1 MPAMPTPPTVD
12 IYGIPPGGN
21 NGLWTA
27 RKWRGIDWALTWEEM
42 IATVA
47 LGGWPPKLW
56 AEAAATAASESSRN
70 PFIYN
75 TYKMGHFGLFQI
87 SRSAHPEFFSGSN
100 AGAWVVPPSNA
111 AEGYKIYQSE
121 GWGAW
126 QAHTSGAY
134 LANLAQA
141 KAAVGAFNK
150 KAAGR
155 TGETYWNSLYRPETR
170 TKILAAAVAINPQP
184 LGDAAGGA
192 IGGGVAGGASGT
204 AGGVVD
210 AGGAVVDT
218 VGSMAQVVTGAWE
231 ALTNPA
237 FWMRVAYGFT
247 GVVLVAGGLFLIVR
261 NTPAGQTA
269 TQAVTKIATKGAA
282 G

>member
-1 MPAMPTPPTVD
+1 MPTTPTPPNVD
-12 IYGIPPGGN
+12 LYGIPPGGN
-21 NGLWTA
+21 NGVWSV

-47 LGGWPPKLW
+47 LGGWPANLW

-75 TYKMGHFGLFQI
+75 TYKKGHFGLFQI
-87 SRSAHPEFFSGSN
+87 SRAAWPQFFTGSN
-100 AGAWVVPPSNA
+100 ASAWVVPPENA
-111 AEGYKIYQSE
+111 AKGYAIYRQQ

-126 QAHTSGAY
+126 EAHTNGTY

-141 KAAVGAFNK
+141 KAAVAAFNK

-155 TGETYWNSLYRPETR
+155 TGKTYWESLYRNDTR
-170 TKILAAAVAINPQP
+170 VKVLGAALAINPQP
-184 LGDAAGGA
+184 LADAAGGA
-192 IGGGVAGGASGT
+192 ITGGVAGGAEGA
-204 AGGVVD
+204 AGGVVA
-210 AGGAVVDT
+210 AGGAVTDT

-231 ALTNPA
+231 ALTTPA
-237 FWMRVAYGFT
+237 LWMRIAFGLT
-247 GVVLVAGGLFLIVR
+247 GIALVAGGLFLVVR
-261 NTPAGQTA
+261 HTEAGQQA
-269 TQAVTKIATKGAA
+269 AGAVTKIATKGVT

>member
-1 MPAMPTPPTVD
+1 MPVTPTPPTVD

-27 RKWRGIDWALTWEEM
+27 RKWKGINWALTWEEM
-42 IATVA
+42 IAAVA
-47 LGGWPPKLW
+47 SGGWPQKLW

-75 TYKMGHFGLFQI
+75 TYKRGHFGLFQI
-87 SRSAHPEFFSGSN
+87 SRSAWPDFFT
-100 AGAWVVPPSNA
+100 GANA
-111 AEGYKIYQSE
+111 ANWVNPVENAAKGYEIYRQQ

-126 QAHTSGAY
+126 EAHSNGTY

-141 KAAVGAFNK
+141 KAAVAAFNK

-155 TGETYWNSLYRPETR
+155 SGETYWNSLFRSETR
-170 TKILAAAVAINPQP
+170 TKILAAAVAINAQP

-192 IGGGVAGGASGT
+192 IGGGVAGGAEGA

-237 FWMRVAYGFT
+237 FWMRVAYGVT

-261 NTPAGQTA
+261 NTPAAKTA
-269 TQAVTKIATKGAA
+269 ASTVTKIATKGAA